1 MAGGERKN
9 ADFAL
14 VTALAAGAT
23 VEAAAAHAKVS
34 PATVYRRLQQP
45 EFRTR
50 VEEVRR
56 ETLER
61 TTAQLSATGLQAVTT
76 LRNLLNADS
85 EHVRLGAARGILEL
99 GTRLR
104 ESLEL
109 EQRLAALEAA
119 SGMQGGQ
126 R

>member
-14 VTALAAGAT
+14 ATALAAGAT
-23 VEAAAAHAKVS
+23 VESAAAHAKVS

-45 EFRTR
+45 AFRAQ

-61 TTAQLSATGLQAVTT
+61 TTLQLSTAGLRAVTT
-76 LRNLLNADS
+76 LLDLLNARS
-85 EHVRLGAARGILEL
+85 EMVRLGAARAVLEL

-109 EQRLAALEAA
+109 EQRLAALEA
-119 SGMQGGQ
+119 QLDQRGG
-126 R
+126 RR